1 MSNAVSAH
9 IHKRLEHA
17 RDNARDNALGNAPGN
32 APRRAR
38 ARLLYC
44 GRSESGAIWVSGGA
58 PLFLR
63 MEYAPAWWSK
73 DMDSPWPSEY
83 SDSDS
88 ENQPKSP
95 ALRSFGDRPESPAYT
110 PESPAL
116 RSFGDTPEQ

>member
-1 MSNAVSAH
+1 MSNAVSAR
-9 IHKRLEHA
+9 IDKRLEHA

-63 MEYAPAWWSK
+63 MEYAPESPAWWSK

-88 ENQPKSP
+88 ENRPESP
-95 ALRSFGDRPESPAYT
+95 AYRPESPAYT

>member
-83 SDSDS
+83 SDS
-88 ENQPKSP
+88 ENRPESP
-95 ALRSFGDRPESPAYT
+95 AYLPESPAYT
-110 PESPAL
+110 PESPAY
-116 RSFGDTPEQ
+116 RPESLC